1 MGREECP
8 WLSGWPDLDMEVELA
23 PRMDLMIARGN
34 QLVTL
39 LALFLV
45 IKKELDQEG
54 ESDPACTC
62 ACRPRVDLV

>member
-1 MGREECP
+1 MGGEECL
-8 WLSGWPDLDMEVELA
+8 WFSGWPDLDMEVELA

-45 IKKELDQEG
+45 IKKELNI
-54 ESDPACTC
+54 
-62 ACRPRVDLV
+62 LVLADGLDDE